1 MDQLNPSR
9 RSWNMSR
16 IRSINTSP
24 ELIVR
29 KFVWSLGYRYR
40 KNVNTLPGKPDI
52 VIRSRNIA
60 IFINGC
66 FWHQHVDCK
75 RKTMP
80 KSNTAYWKEKL
91 ARNVLKQAENISELK
106 KLGWNVLVIWEC
118 QTKYLEGLRGY
129 LNKKLSIN

>member
-1 MDQLNPSR
+1 
-9 RSWNMSR
+9 
-16 IRSINTSP
+16 
-24 ELIVR
+24 
-29 KFVWSLGYRYR
+29 
-40 KNVNTLPGKPDI
+40 
-52 VIRSRNIA
+52 
-60 IFINGC
+60 
-66 FWHQHVDCK
+66 
-75 RKTMP
+75 MP